1 MSEERIISPNEPA
14 RVPAMKR
21 ASWGAIIAGVV
32 VILMI
37 QMILWLL
44 GLSIGLA
51 AASPQDGNW
60 QGLGIGAIIWL
71 VISTIIALFIGG
83 WATGRLAGVPRRIDG
98 ALHGIVAWGTS
109 TILALY
115 LVSSAVGAVFGGAMS
130 VLQTAARKAPMQQI
144 VRQAPMTQEQ
154 IQQEARSL
162 IQSRPA
168 QGANE
173 QQRQQAQQRLDAAID
188 RMLPEDTQ
196 AQVPQQQRQEV
207 VAILTESTE
216 MNEDEASQK
225 VDQWVN
231 SYRRAEQL
239 QTGARQV
246 AQQAQEA
253 APEALDISAQ
263 AAFWSFLALLIGAA
277 AAALGGLL
285 GAPKDV
291 VTTRGNW

>member
-21 ASWGAIIAGVV
+21 ASWGAIFAGVV

-44 GLSIGLA
+44 GLAIGLA

-60 QGLGIGAIIWL
+60 QGLGIGAIVWL

-130 VLQTAARKAPMQQI
+130 VLQTAARKAPMQQK
-144 VRQAPMTQEQ
+144 
-154 IQQEARSL
+154 ARSL